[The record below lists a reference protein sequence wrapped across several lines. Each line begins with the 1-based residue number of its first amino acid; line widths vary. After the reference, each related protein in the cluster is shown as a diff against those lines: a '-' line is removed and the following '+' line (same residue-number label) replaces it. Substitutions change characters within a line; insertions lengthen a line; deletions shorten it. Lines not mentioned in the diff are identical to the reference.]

1 MILEDKISVIVCTYN
16 QQQTIARALDSILRQ
31 RCVWPIEIIIGED
44 CSTDKTQEICADYAA
59 RYPQTI
65 KLLSN
70 ARNKGILNNYYDC
83 LLEASGKY
91 IADLAGDDE
100 WCDPR
105 KLEKER
111 LLLEEHPEVVLVHTD
126 YRLRDEK
133 TGDLHLAPF
142 YPYPK
147 NITDGKQLI
156 PSILTQRSRPVVHL
170 CTAMYRTEAFR
181 ACYQEHTTFFRNTDY
196 PCEDMQLC
204 ALLAQ
209 RGQFAYIDSITL
221 TYSLSCSIS
230 KTHDEARQFRFVQG
244 ITQLSHDLQET
255 LQLSDNKT
263 LRNYFSYRI
272 FALLMHAFRAHDQ
285 QLRSEALQC
294 AQRWHARLE
303 GRSRMVLFFT
313 SNDVLWRMALS
324 LRKKLLQLRRH

>member
-1 MILEDKISVIVCTYN
+1 MTYEQKISVVVCTYN
-16 QQQTIARALDSILRQ
+16 QEATIRRTLDSILRQ
-31 RCVWPIEIIIGED
+31 QCSWPLEIIIGED
-44 CSTDKTQEICADYAA
+44 CSTDSTPQICADYAA

-70 ARNKGILNNYYDC
+70 AHNKGILNNYYDC

-133 TGDLHLAPF
+133 TGDLRLAPF

-147 NITDGKQLI
+147 NVTDGKQLI

-181 ACYQEHTTFFRNTDY
+181 ACYQEHTSFFRNTDY

-209 RGQFAYIDSITL
+209 KGQFAYIDSITL

-244 ITQLSHDLQET
+244 ITQLSHDLQEV
-255 LQLSDNKT
+255 LQLTDNKT
-263 LRNYFSYRI
+263 LRKYFSYRI
-272 FALLMHAFRAHDQ
+272 FALLMHAFRAHNPA
-285 QLRSEALQC
+285 LRTEALQC

-313 SNDVLWRMALS
+313 SNDFLWRAALY